1 MTLIEFMTQWT
12 ALETKISDA
21 QADLG
26 WAQGLVESGKQD
38 DVIVSVRYASVA
50 NKTLSLSTSVMRDSI
65 QAYLNDLVAQ
75 RDHLLS
81 VYGQLEALL
90 EQLLP

>member
-21 QADLG
+21 QADLA
-26 WAQGLVESGKQD
+26 WAQELVESGKQD

-50 NKTLSLSTSVMRDSI
+50 NKTLSLSTSIMRDSI

>member
-1 MTLIEFMTQWT
+1 MTLIEFMAQWT
-12 ALETKISDA
+12 TLEAKISDA
-21 QADLG
+21 QADLA
-26 WAQGLVESGKQD
+26 WAQELVESGKQD

-50 NKTLSLSTSVMRDSI
+50 NKTLSLSTSIMRDSI